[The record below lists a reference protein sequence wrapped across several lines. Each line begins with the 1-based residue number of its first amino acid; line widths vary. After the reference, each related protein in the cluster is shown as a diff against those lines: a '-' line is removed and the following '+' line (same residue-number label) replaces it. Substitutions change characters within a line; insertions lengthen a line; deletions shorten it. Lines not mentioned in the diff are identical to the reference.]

1 MVDELDGE
9 KRTARV
15 ARLVSRLYDAANPA
29 LRSRLVACLLR
40 PLGTLGAVGVAAG
53 AFGSFVCRNG
63 TDGARAAMMD
73 MARFS
78 SDQLFELVRFVEQ
91 VQPEALQ
98 DFASLIAERP
108 MGMAAFSASAALLLM
123 QTLNPPRAGPASA
136 AGSPSGTTSSA
147 RSAAG

>member
-1 MVDELDGE
+1 MLDELDND

-15 ARLVSRLYDAANPA
+15 ARLVSRLYDAAHPA
-29 LRSRLVACLLR
+29 LRPSLVACLMR

-53 AFGSFVCRNG
+53 AFGGCVFRSS
-63 TDGARAAMMD
+63 TDGARLAMMD
-73 MARFS
+73 VARYS

-91 VQPEALQ
+91 VNPDALQ
-98 DFASLIAERP
+98 DFAKLVADRP

-123 QTLNPPRAGPASA
+123 HTLNRPRAGPASA
-136 AGSPSGTTSSA
+136 ADAPSGTTSSA